1 MGEIIVGVRDF
12 KARLSEYLRQV
23 KQGKTIVITD
33 HGRPVGR
40 LLPAE
45 QDLAD
50 RLARLQE
57 AGLVSWNGQKLKQIK
72 PAAVN
77 NSDRQVSDI
86 LVEMRE

>member
-1 MGEIIVGVRDF
+1 MSELWVGVRDL

-23 KQGKTIVITD
+23 SQGRTVIITD

-40 LLPAE
+40 LSPVDQPLDE
-45 QDLAD
+45 
-50 RLARLQE
+50 RLKALQN
-57 AGLVSWNGQKLKQIK
+57 AGIVAWNGKKLKPVT

-77 NSDRQVSDI
+77 HGERQVADI

>member
-1 MGEIIVGVRDF
+1 MSELRVGVRDL

-23 KQGKTIVITD
+23 SQGQTVIITD

-40 LLPAE
+40 LSPVDQPLDE
-45 QDLAD
+45 
-50 RLARLQE
+50 RLKALQN
-57 AGLVSWNGQKLKQIK
+57 AGLVAWNGQRLNPVT

-77 NSDRQVSDI
+77 RGERQVSDI